1 MTEAPLIAVV
11 DDDASFRD
19 ALTDLML
26 FAGFQVEAFASGD
39 AVLASGRT
47 DTFQA
52 FLLDVQMPGLGGL
65 EVLGRLRAEGVE
77 APVVFVT
84 SRDDRRTCDQARA
97 AGALAV
103 FGKPC
108 DTDKL
113 VGLMR
118 EALAA

>member
-1 MTEAPLIAVV
+1 MTVAPLIAVV

-19 ALTDLML
+19 ALADLML
-26 FAGFQVEAFASGD
+26 FAGFQVEAFPSGD

-47 DTFQA
+47 QTFRA

-65 EVLGRLRAEGVE
+65 EVLDRLRADGILV
-77 APVVFVT
+77 PVVFVT
-84 SRDDRRTCDQARA
+84 STDDRHTSDQARA

-108 DTDKL
+108 DPDQL
-113 VGLMR
+113 VGVMR
-118 EALAA
+118 QALA

>member
-1 MTEAPLIAVV
+1 MTVAPLIAVV

-19 ALTDLML
+19 ALADLML
-26 FAGFQVEAFASGD
+26 LAGFRVEAFSSGD

-47 DTFQA
+47 RTFQA

-65 EVLGRLRAEGVE
+65 EVLGRLRADGVE
-77 APVVFVT
+77 VPVVFVT
-84 SRDDRRTCDQARA
+84 SRDDRRTCDRART

-108 DTDKL
+108 DPDKL
-113 VGLMR
+113 MGLMR
-118 EALAA
+118 QALA

>member
-19 ALTDLML
+19 ALADLML
-26 FAGFQVEAFASGD
+26 FAGFRVEAFASGD
-39 AVLASGRT
+39 AILASGRT
-47 DTFQA
+47 LAFQA

-65 EVLGRLRAEGVE
+65 EVLSRLRADGVA

-84 SRDDRRTCDQARA
+84 STDDRRTCDKARA

-108 DTDKL
+108 DPDQL
-113 VGLMR
+113 VGVMR
-118 EALAA
+118 EALA

>member
-1 MTEAPLIAVV
+1 MTVAPLIAVV

-19 ALTDLML
+19 ALADLML
-26 FAGFQVEAFASGD
+26 LAGFRVEAFPSGD

-47 DTFQA
+47 RAFQA

-65 EVLGRLRAEGVE
+65 EVLGRLRVDGVE

-84 SRDDRRTCDQARA
+84 SRNDRRTCDRASA
-97 AGALAV
+97 AGAQAV

-108 DTDKL
+108 DPEQL
-113 VGLMR
+113 VEVMR
-118 EALAA
+118 QALA